1 MSQLEKAT
9 LQAISSDESAAP
21 LGEPIPVQFN
31 PSSLRLQITNSVE
44 GGESLGKQT
53 RQYTGSSSTTL
64 TLELIFDTADEGTTD
79 SPRSVREKTMQVEQ
93 FVYPREENG
102 EKQAPPK
109 LRFQWGDLVLEGV
122 VDSLNMDFDHFAPN
136 GVPLRAKVNFSFKEQ
151 DRRYQFLEAG
161 PGANK
166 AGKASLPGQAS
177 LGAVGSVGFGLS
189 AQVGL
194 AIGGESA
201 AEFAARVGLDPS
213 AWRGLSFEGGIG
225 GSLSLQAG
233 LEVGF
238 SANLNASAGL
248 GVHMGAGAGTKAS
261 PEGSF
266 GLKPEPGV
274 ATVAQAGAGS
284 ELQQKFTLA
293 AVGGVGAAVESV
305 KTAKVQSAESKTRE
319 AFGAPA
325 SSAPAAQARASMP
338 EQPRTALKSSGM
350 PSPSRQQLAPSA
362 PPAPA
367 SDSRATSF
375 GFGVPLRP
383 TAGKGVADRAGS
395 IRGNVPV
402 RGGLHEGGV
411 PLTNDPTVPGWEA
424 LPAADPS
431 RRMSDKVQTRTRP
444 RPCGCA
450 RPCGH

>member
-1 MSQLEKAT
+1 MSRLEKAT

-64 TLELIFDTADEGTTD
+64 TLELIFDTADEGTTE
-79 SPRSVREKTMQVEQ
+79 SPRSVREKTTQVEQ
-93 FVYPREENG
+93 FVYPREEGG

-151 DRRYQFLEAG
+151 DRRYQFLESG

-166 AGKASLPGQAS
+166 AGKASLPGQAA
-177 LGAVGSVGFGLS
+177 LGAVGSAGFGLS

-201 AEFAARVGLDPS
+201 AEFAARMGLDPS
-213 AWRGLSFEGGIG
+213 AWRGLSIEGGIG
-225 GSLSLQAG
+225 GALSLQAG

-248 GVHMGAGAGTKAS
+248 GVHLGAGAGAKAS
-261 PEGSF
+261 LEGAF

-274 ATVAQAGAGS
+274 VTVAQAGSGAD
-284 ELQQKFTLA
+284 LQQKFTLA
-293 AVGGVGAAVESV
+293 AAGGVSAAIESV
-305 KTAKVQSAESKTRE
+305 RNMKAQDAESRTRE
-319 AFGAPA
+319 AFGAPPVA
-325 SSAPAAQARASMP
+325 VAGAPRAAMP
-338 EQPRTALKSSGM
+338 EQSHTALTSSGM
-350 PSPSRQQLAPSA
+350 PSPSRQQQA
-362 PPAPA
+362 PPAPPRPA
-367 SDSRATSF
+367 ADARAASF
-375 GFGVPLRP
+375 GFGVPLR
-383 TAGKGVADRAGS
+383 S
-395 IRGNVPV
+395 IANTSGFTEV
-402 RGGLHEGGV
+402 GT
-411 PLTNDPTVPGWEA
+411 PLTSDPATPGWVA
-424 LPAADPS
+424 LPAGARS
-431 RRMSDKVQTRTRP
+431 HRP
-444 RPCGCA
+444 AGKASSKGLRRPCGCVH
-450 RPCGH
+450 PCGH

>member
-1 MSQLEKAT
+1 MSRLEKAT

-93 FVYPREENG
+93 FVYPREEGG

-151 DRRYQFLEAG
+151 DRRYQFLESG

-177 LGAVGSVGFGLS
+177 PGALGSAGFGLS

-194 AIGGESA
+194 AIGGESG
-201 AEFAARVGLDPS
+201 AEFAARMGLDPA
-213 AWRGLSFEGGIG
+213 AWRGLSIEGGIG
-225 GSLSLQAG
+225 GALSLQAG

-238 SANLNASAGL
+238 SANLNATAGL
-248 GVHMGAGAGTKAS
+248 GVHLGAAAGAKAS
-261 PEGSF
+261 PEGAF
-266 GLKPEPGV
+266 GLTPEPGV
-274 ATVAQAGAGS
+274 VTAAQAGSGAD
-284 ELQQKFTLA
+284 LQQKFTLA
-293 AVGGVGAAVESV
+293 AAGGVSAAIESV
-305 KTAKVQSAESKTRE
+305 KVTKVQSAESRTRE
-319 AFGAPA
+319 AFGAP
-325 SSAPAAQARASMP
+325 PAAVATVHRAVMP
-338 EQPRTALKSSGM
+338 EQARQPLTSAGM
-350 PSPSRQQLAPSA
+350 PSPSRQQQA
-362 PPAPA
+362 PPAPPRPA
-367 SDSRATSF
+367 ADARAASF

-383 TAGKGVADRAGS
+383 TAAQSGF
-395 IRGNVPV
+395 NN
-402 RGGLHEGGV
+402 GGV
-411 PLTNDPTVPGWEA
+411 PLTSDPATPGWVA
-424 LPAADPS
+424 LPAGDRSP
-431 RRMSDKVQTRTRP
+431 RTAGKASGKAR
-444 RPCGCA
+444 RPCGCT